1 MMTQPKG
8 STPPP
13 SMADRPVT
21 WRDLAVCGH
30 GALTTASLHNQVGW
44 PTATSALIGL
54 TGPVL
59 WSLLR
64 HR

>member
-1 MMTQPKG
+1 M
-8 STPPP
+8 
-13 SMADRPVT
+13 T

-30 GALTTASLHNQVGW
+30 GALTTASLHQQFGW

-59 WSLLR
+59 WSMLR
-64 HR
+64 RR